1 MNDKNKNDK
10 KYYAEKIAQLEH
22 EISDLNEEM
31 RVKEKAHRRKE
42 KDLEGS
48 VNKYKNEGK
57 SCKEM
62 IEEMQRDYNRLA

>member
-1 MNDKNKNDK
+1 MNAEYEEEVRKMNDKNKNDK

-42 KDLEGS
+42 KDLEG
-48 VNKYKNEGK
+48 
-57 SCKEM
+57 
-62 IEEMQRDYNRLA
+62 